1 MNKKTLTSFMYQ
13 MRDDRKSV
21 IIYYSILIACYLAL
35 FISAG
40 VVAISEDGAQTYF
53 MSNGHGLPTAIFLF
67 CACAVTENFL
77 MLTQNGVSRKSIFI
91 GRLLDSIVLAFG
103 MAVID
108 TIIEVIFKS
117 VVDLMGE
124 NYMFLSIYDM
134 MFNQFND
141 GLFIVLKILIS
152 ILFFF
157 TLFLFTHTLGY
168 LMSNTFNRLGKTAKV
183 IFAAGIP
190 TFIFVVFPVIDAV
203 YFDMQFS
210 EKILTLLWKMLGME
224 AQQPFYSILTFTIG
238 AVVCSCL
245 TWLLMRRKRVE

>member
-108 TIIEVIFKS
+108 TIIEVIFKL

-183 IFAAGIP
+183 IFAAGLP
-190 TFIFVVFPVIDAV
+190 TFIFVIFPIIDTTFFA
-203 YFDMQFS
+203 MQLS
-210 EKILTLLWKMLGME
+210 AKIGKFLTTILGIT
-224 AQQPFYSILTFTIG
+224 AQQPLYGIG
-238 AVVCSCL
+238 SLMLAFAAVNLL
-245 TWLLMRRKRVE
+245 TWLLMRKKKAE